1 MPKHTFFLIQGDKDF
16 VFSFIRV
23 EKVCSS
29 SAILKCVDL
38 KSLMIFST
46 VPVCIESKVYRF
58 ELIRVKSMFEN
69 EILFRQL
76 PFSISFQSDI
86 HFYVFREEETS

>member
-1 MPKHTFFLIQGDKDF
+1 MPKHTFFLIQGNKDF

-46 VPVCIESKVYRF
+46 VPVCIESKVVYRF
-58 ELIRVKSMFEN
+58 KQN
-69 EILFRQL
+69 
-76 PFSISFQSDI
+76 
-86 HFYVFREEETS
+86 